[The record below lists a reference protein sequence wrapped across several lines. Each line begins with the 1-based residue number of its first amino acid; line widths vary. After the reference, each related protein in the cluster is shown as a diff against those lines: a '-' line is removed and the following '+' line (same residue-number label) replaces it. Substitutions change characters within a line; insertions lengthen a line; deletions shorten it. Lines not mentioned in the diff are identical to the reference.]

1 MSNSESDLGV
11 ETMTIVRTGLAIML
25 LTAMSLSSV
34 SQEAEPEETTPPAEP
49 PPAEPPPAE
58 SAPPPDTR
66 PLDEI
71 FIPSQEIA
79 ADGEIV
85 FPVNI

>member
-1 MSNSESDLGV
+1 
-11 ETMTIVRTGLAIML
+11 MTIVRAGLAITL
-25 LTAMSLSSV
+25 LMAMSFSSV

-79 ADGEIV
+79 ADEEIV

>member
-1 MSNSESDLGV
+1 
-11 ETMTIVRTGLAIML
+11 MTIVRTGFAIML

-34 SQEAEPEETTPPAEP
+34 SQEAEPEETTPPAE
-49 PPAEPPPAE
+49 APPAE

-79 ADGEIV
+79 ADEEIV

>member
-1 MSNSESDLGV
+1 
-11 ETMTIVRTGLAIML
+11 MTIVRTGFAIML
-25 LTAMSLSSV
+25 LTAMSFSSV
-34 SQEAEPEETTPPAEP
+34 GQEAESEETTPPAET
-49 PPAEPPPAE
+49 PPAETPPTE
-58 SAPPPDTR
+58 SAPAPDTR

-79 ADGEIV
+79 ADEEIV

>member
-1 MSNSESDLGV
+1 MAA
-11 ETMTIVRTGLAIML
+11 VRTALAIMVFTTL
-25 LTAMSLSSV
+25 SFSSV
-34 SQEAEPEETTPPAEP
+34 GQEAEPETEAE
-49 PPAEPPPAE
+49 APPPAE
-58 SAPPPDTR
+58 SAREPDTR

-79 ADGEIV
+79 ADEEIV

>member
-1 MSNSESDLGV
+1 MA
-11 ETMTIVRTGLAIML
+11 IARTGLAIML
-25 LTAMSLSSV
+25 LTAMSFSSV
-34 SQEAEPEETTPPAEP
+34 SQEAEPEETTPPAE
-49 PPAEPPPAE
+49 A
-58 SAPPPDTR
+58 APQPPDTR

-79 ADGEIV
+79 ADEEIV